1 MARLRLGGSTGNNLV
16 RIDCPLNVTEV
27 ELGLP
32 ITPVV
37 GTLCFFGRVPG
48 TYAGNFDVNGSF
60 WCGAWD
66 DGIDGIDGMSGGGGL
81 ACGMAAFG
89 CFPNV
94 FGKML
99 GTFKRGIP
107 FG

>member
-16 RIDCPLNVTEV
+16 RIDCPLNATEV

-66 DGIDGIDGMSGGGGL
+66 DGIDGIDGMSGGGWVGL
-81 ACGMAAFG
+81 WDGGIWVFSK
-89 CFPNV
+89 CFWKDAWN
-94 FGKML
+94 F
-99 GTFKRGIP
+99 
-107 FG
+107 